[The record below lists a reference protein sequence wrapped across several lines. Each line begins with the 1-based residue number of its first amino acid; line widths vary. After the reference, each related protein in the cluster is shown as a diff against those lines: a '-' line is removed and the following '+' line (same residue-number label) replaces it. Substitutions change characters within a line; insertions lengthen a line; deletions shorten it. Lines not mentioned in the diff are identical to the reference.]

1 MKIMNVNLTIDVK
14 NPQQVQALKQLMDAL
29 AGETPASSPML
40 AGKPAEVAEDESEK
54 EARRKRA
61 EARKARKAEPA
72 PEPEEQE
79 QEEEEEQEG
88 EEADIL
94 GEEEVID
101 IATLRTLTATKSTQ
115 FRAEIKA
122 QLAKYGVANVTSIPE
137 NKYTD
142 YLNFLYSL

>member
-61 EARKARKAEPA
+61 EARKARKAEPD
-72 PEPEEQE
+72 PEPEE

-142 YLNFLYSL
+142 YLNFLNSL